1 VRHKIARDPVVGVVQ
16 EDFQYFPDFFSA
28 GEEALVCA
36 VSYTA
41 SYSHLF
47 LTGIIYFCGE
57 EETVPN

>member
-1 VRHKIARDPVVGVVQ
+1 
-16 EDFQYFPDFFSA
+16 
-28 GEEALVCA
+28 VCA
-36 VSYTA
+36 VSYIA